1 MKRLLL
7 LLILLPALAG
17 CAAQKAFENGKAA
30 LESGNYDEGLA
41 QIQGAMKLEPK
52 NYEYRAYYL
61 RQRELAVQRL
71 LAQADTAKTQ
81 ARWDAAAAAYTQALA
96 LDQTAAR
103 AKSGLESLAMERR
116 HRATLDEGED
126 LFKKGRI
133 EEAYGKARAV
143 LTENNLN
150 RDAQSLIRRI
160 EEKQGSRSTDEP
172 TPNAAL
178 RKPISL
184 EFRDAGIKTV
194 FELISRNTGLNFI
207 FDKDVKPDLRT
218 TIFVRNT
225 SIEEIIRFILVTN
238 QLERKFL
245 NENTILVYPNTPA
258 KIKEYQE
265 LIVKSFYLANA
276 DVKQTANM
284 IRSLV
289 KTKDVFID
297 EKVNLLVMRDTRDA
311 VRMAEKL
318 IATQDLAEPEVMLEV
333 EVMEVSS
340 SIIRNLGVRYPN
352 QVSYSIVGAAG
363 TAGSLMLP
371 EWLNR
376 SAGLYRISVTDPLLI
391 INLKDQLSRAN
402 LLANPRIR
410 VKNRDKAKIHIGDKV
425 PVITTTSTATGFVS
439 TSASYIDIGLK
450 LDVEPNIFLEDE
462 VGIKIGLEVSNI
474 VKEVPT
480 AGGGLTY
487 QIGTRNASTVLRLK
501 DGETQILAGLINDD
515 ERKAADRVPGLGEL
529 PVIGRLFSS
538 QSDTIDKKEI
548 VLLITPR
555 VVRNIARPEV
565 GVTEFL
571 SGTESGIGAP
581 PLRLSPVDPAK
592 GPPAGGAAAK
602 PSGAAPL
609 APTSGTQLTLQAPP
623 QMQLGKEFTVAIRL
637 ATDKT
642 FRNASLDMAYDQGR
656 LSVVRVEAGSLIKQA
671 GQDASFSYSVQEK
684 AGRVNLSIT
693 GKGGVGGSGD
703 LATVTFRIIGDQPG
717 TTMVRLDAV
726 YLSDASGGPLPVAA
740 PSPQSIALSR

>member
-1 MKRLLL
+1 MKRLLM

-17 CAAQKAFENGKAA
+17 CAAQKAFETGKAA
-30 LESGNYDEGLA
+30 LEFGNYEEGLA
-41 QIQGAMKLEPK
+41 QVQAAMKLEPR

-71 LAQADTAKTQ
+71 LAQADAARTQ
-81 ARWDAAAAAYTQALA
+81 ARWDAAAAAYKQALA
-96 LDQTAAR
+96 LDETAAR
-103 AKSGLESLAMERR
+103 AKLGLESLAMEKR
-116 HRATLDEGED
+116 HRATIDEGED

-133 EEAYGKARAV
+133 EEAYSKARTV

-150 RDAQSLIRRI
+150 RDAHSLIRKI
-160 EEKQGSRSTDEP
+160 EEKQGGKSTDEP

-184 EFRDAGIKTV
+184 EFRDAGIRTV
-194 FELISRNTGLNFI
+194 FELLSRNTGLNFI

-238 QLERKFL
+238 QLARKFL

-276 DVKQTANM
+276 DVKQTANL
-284 IRSLV
+284 IRNLV
-289 KTKDVFID
+289 KTKDLFID
-297 EKVNLLVMRDTRDA
+297 EKINLLIMRDTRDA

-318 IATQDLAEPEVMLEV
+318 VAAQDLAEPEVMLEV
-333 EVMEVSS
+333 EVLEVASS
-340 SIIRNLGVRYPN
+340 VLSDLGVRFPN
-352 QVSYSIVGAAG
+352 QVSYSIIGAAG
-363 TAGSLMLP
+363 TAGTVTLP
-371 EWLNR
+371 EFLNR
-376 SAGLYRISVTDPLLI
+376 NSGLFRISFTDPLLI
-391 INLKDQLSRAN
+391 INLKNQLTRTN

-410 VKNRDKAKIHIGDKV
+410 VKNRDKAKIHIGDRV

-439 TSASYIDIGLK
+439 ESVSFLDIGLK
-450 LDVEPNIFLEDE
+450 LEVEPNIYLEDE

-474 VKEVPT
+474 VKEIPT
-480 AGGGLTY
+480 AGGGLTF
-487 QIGTRNASTVLRLK
+487 QVGTRNASTTLRLK
-501 DGETQILAGLINDD
+501 DGETQILAGLINDE
-515 ERKAADRVPGLGEL
+515 ERKTADRVPGLGEL
-529 PVIGRLFSS
+529 PVVGRLFSS
-538 QSDTIDKKEI
+538 HRDTSAKTEV

-555 VVRNIARPEV
+555 VIRNIARPEV

-571 SGTESGIGAP
+571 AGTESGIGAP
-581 PLRLSPVDPAK
+581 PLRLSPVDSAK
-592 GPPAGGAAAK
+592 GSPAGGAAAK
-602 PSGAAPL
+602 PASSASLAAI
-609 APTSGTQLTLQAPP
+609 SGTQLTLQAPP
-623 QMQLGKEFTVAIRL
+623 QMQLGKEFAVAIRL

-656 LSVVRVEAGSLIKQA
+656 LSVVKVEEGGLIKQA
-671 GQDASFSYSVQEK
+671 GQDASFNYSVQEK
-684 AGRVNLSIT
+684 AGRVNLSVA

-703 LATVTFRIIGDQPG
+703 LATVTFRVIGDQPG
-717 TTMVRLDAV
+717 TTIVRLDAV
-726 YLSDASGGPLPVAA
+726 YLSDASGSPLPVAA